1 MYDFPGD
8 VRYSTDHLWVRPGSD
23 AGVLRVGLTDFAQ
36 QSLGD
41 VVVLNVPR
49 EGDPVTAGSA
59 CGDVESTKSD
69 SELIAPL
76 TGIVRRHNAALDES
90 PEAVN
95 ADPYGE
101 GWLFDVEVDP
111 STLADQL
118 GHLLDAD
125 HYQRLVTN

>member
-49 EGDPVTAGSA
+49 EGDQVTAGSA

-69 SELIAPL
+69 SELIAPV
-76 TGIVRRHNAALDES
+76 TGTVRRHNAALDES